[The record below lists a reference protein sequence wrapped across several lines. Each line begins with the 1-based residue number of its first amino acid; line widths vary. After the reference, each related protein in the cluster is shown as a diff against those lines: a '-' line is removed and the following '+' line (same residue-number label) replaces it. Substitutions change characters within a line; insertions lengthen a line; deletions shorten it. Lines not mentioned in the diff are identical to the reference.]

1 MPLGQLTPRGTLEG
15 TAVLR
20 FKEVGKRVMKSSSSV
35 EVFNA
40 DRLGPKTLGPLGLAG
55 LQPTG
60 WGLAVTTSGREVNSS
75 SMSSADGR
83 NLDAASRASTA
94 EMSSQQQ
101 FQTETLAEELATIF
115 LVMGRDLA
123 QGGARDAACHLLR
136 HGAKAQTSNAALSS
150 EILSC
155 LLDNGGKVLAPDF
168 PLGNSRRVLERLL
181 TAKGAES
188 ERGAIERASYSR
200 ALSELEGNLV
210 MAEERGRSF
219 QTTAKHELDDS
230 NAMLVSSRRLL
241 QESTSRLLCSRSRP
255 LMACSNDLR

>member
-40 DRLGPKTLGPLGLAG
+40 DRLGPHSKTLGPLGLAG

-60 WGLAVTTSGREVNSS
+60 WGLAVTTSGREGNSS

-83 NLDAASRASTA
+83 NLDAASRASA
-94 EMSSQQQ
+94 EMSNQQQ
-101 FQTETLAEELATIF
+101 FQTETAHLAEELATIF
-115 LVMGRDLA
+115 LVIGRDLA

-136 HGAKAQTSNAALSS
+136 HGVKAQTSNAALSS

-155 LLDNGGKVLAPDF
+155 LLDNGGKLLAPDF

-200 ALSELEGNLV
+200 ALSELEGSLAI
-210 MAEERGRSF
+210 AEERARSF
-219 QTTAKHELDDS
+219 QTKAKHELEDT

-241 QESTSRLLCSRSRP
+241 QESTSRLLCSRSP
-255 LMACSNDLR
+255 LMAY

>member
-1 MPLGQLTPRGTLEG
+1 MPLGQLTPRATLDP
-15 TAVLR
+15 AVLR

-40 DRLGPKTLGPLGLAG
+40 DRLGPHSKTLGPLGLAG

-60 WGLAVTTSGREVNSS
+60 WGLAVTTSGREGNSS

-83 NLDAASRASTA
+83 NLDASSRASA
-94 EMSSQQQ
+94 EMSNQQQQ
-101 FQTETLAEELATIF
+101 FQTETAHLAEELATIF
-115 LVMGRDLA
+115 LVIGRELA

-136 HGAKAQTSNAALSS
+136 HGVKAQTSNAALSS

-155 LLDNGGKVLAPDF
+155 LLDNGGKLLAPDF

-200 ALSELEGNLV
+200 ALSELEGSLAI
-210 MAEERGRSF
+210 AEERARSF
-219 QTTAKHELDDS
+219 QTKAKHELEDT

-241 QESTSRLLCSRSRP
+241 QESTSRLLSAQGA
-255 LMACSNDLR
+255 L

>member
-1 MPLGQLTPRGTLEG
+1 MPLGQLTPRATLDP
-15 TAVLR
+15 AVLR

-40 DRLGPKTLGPLGLAG
+40 DRLGPHSKTLGPLGLAG

-60 WGLAVTTSGREVNSS
+60 WGLAVTTSGREGNSS

-83 NLDAASRASTA
+83 NLDASSRASA
-94 EMSSQQQ
+94 EMSNQQQQ
-101 FQTETLAEELATIF
+101 FQTETAHLAEELATIF
-115 LVMGRDLA
+115 LVIGRELA

-136 HGAKAQTSNAALSS
+136 HGVKAQTSNAALSS

-155 LLDNGGKVLAPDF
+155 LLDNGGKLLAPDF

-200 ALSELEGNLV
+200 ALSELEGSLAI
-210 MAEERGRSF
+210 AEELRRSF
-219 QTTAKHELDDS
+219 QTKAMHELEDT

-241 QESTSRLLCSRSRP
+241 QESTSRLLCSRSP
-255 LMACSNDLR
+255 LMAY